1 MSTAIFAN
9 NKSTLRV
16 VLSFSVCVGLI
27 LLALITFPARSGAKL
42 QTSTTAAP
50 VTKAKRTRQPF
61 VPGEVLVRY
70 RSESMAQAR
79 GFTLV
84 EFPVYVWP
92 ELMLQRQSTQS
103 QLSEMIRRFCTRS
116 QTIFSVLQ
124 PHRTTL
130 SFLQVGRQI

>member
-70 RSESMAQAR
+70 RSESMAQ
-79 GFTLV
+79 
-84 EFPVYVWP
+84 FPVYVWP